1 MFANRLRMVYNPV
14 GLTFWHKS
22 QISLEIGLICQIGPS
37 CKISI
42 WTDLTLETMK
52 DQFDKWDQNI
62 EPLGSIWT
70 LNFVQNF
77 HCFVHATSITNH
89 FLIWT
94 IFVHATSA
102 SKYWLMTWLVCHATC
117 QFIDVIVDIW
127 IMRYNIC
134 IFIILIDSN
143 KTLKINL
150 TKTVEL

>member
-37 CKISI
+37 CLKISI

-94 IFVHATSA
+94 IFVHATYA
-102 SKYWLMTWLVCHATC
+102 LK
-117 QFIDVIVDIW
+117 
-127 IMRYNIC
+127 
-134 IFIILIDSN
+134 ILIDDVVGPSCN
-143 KTLKINL
+143 MSIYWCDSWYMNH
-150 TKTVEL
+150 EI